1 MPKRAFA
8 IRPAFGVHLQ
18 KAQVHPELNF
28 FFSVLCFKFADDHLS
43 RLVFPMVKKARYVE
57 VHEANMDGDECQVN
71 ALKGLKR
78 NLAKQTEIVS
88 LRSHA

>member
-1 MPKRAFA
+1 MAKRPFA
-8 IRPAFGVHLQ
+8 IRPPLGIHLQ
-18 KAQVHPELNF
+18 KTQVHPELDF
-28 FFSVLCFKFADDHLS
+28 FFSVLGFKFADDHLPW
-43 RLVFPMVKKARYVE
+43 LVFPMVKKARYIE